1 MTKSVEQS
9 VAGEGTSFWSQ
20 TEALV
25 ELFKGRRLT
34 EVFRHVSFM
43 PHEPYG
49 PHAHRR
55 IEINYVRRG
64 SCFME
69 CDGCTQGFRPGELMV
84 VTPLASHRFE
94 AGPRGAVL
102 MQLEF
107 LPEVFQA
114 LGFRPDGVTDGDGD
128 SVLSPP
134 RVQKVAGD
142 VEISGTVRRIIAEL
156 QRGRPDSIHLVVLL
170 YAELL
175 LLLRRHLAD
184 TLAAAGAPAA
194 LRVATDFV
202 RQNYGAPLT
211 VAGLARRA
219 GVSERYLRGLF
230 ALHLH
235 VSPVDFVR
243 RVRMA
248 KAVELIQTTEL
259 SVKEISYRCGFSS
272 PQYFA
277 RTFRRLYGA
286 PPCSLSRPAAGTV
299 RAAGDG
305 AGQAPSCVPGSVAD

>member
-9 VAGEGTSFWSQ
+9 AAGGVASFWSQ
-20 TEALV
+20 MEALV

-34 EVFRHVSFM
+34 EVFRHVSFV

-69 CDGCTQGFRPGELMV
+69 CGGQTQGFRQGELMI
-84 VTPLASHRFE
+84 VTPQAPHRFE

-107 LPEVFQA
+107 LPEVFLA
-114 LGFRPDGVTDGDGD
+114 LGFRPDGVAG
-128 SVLSPP
+128 LSHP
-134 RVQKVAGD
+134 RVVKMAGD

-156 QRGRPDSIHLVVLL
+156 QRRRPDSIHLVVLL

-184 TLAAAGAPAA
+184 SMSAAGAPAA

-202 RQNYGAPLT
+202 RQNYGAPLA
-211 VAGLARRA
+211 VADVARRA
-219 GVSERYLRGLF
+219 GVSERYLRSLF
-230 ALHLH
+230 ASYLH
-235 VSPVDFVR
+235 VSPIDFVR
-243 RVRMA
+243 RVRVA

-277 RTFRRLYGA
+277 RTFRQVYGA
-286 PPCSLSRPAAGTV
+286 SPCSLARPAAGDRGSAGAA
-299 RAAGDG
+299 RAAEQGG
-305 AGQAPSCVPGSVAD
+305 AAGA